1 MRSELTIEEEDNL
14 ADYLRLGMS
23 ITEARETFQK
33 EVEMAEIKEKPS
45 KRNNCNN
52 WQLQRSQQR
61 EWKRK
66 RTWWPFLQLVT
77 MMRIASWN
85 LCLGLKNKKDYIYD
99 TLHEEKIDICLF
111 QEVEILKNY
120 PMNILSSKDF
130 KLEIEKATV
139 KARCAIAIKNNVD
152 YTRRNDLEDVD
163 LNMCVIDL
171 TGPNNYRIINFY
183 RPFNPPNNFSQ
194 LEHFAMQMNKI
205 DKLFDNLNGKQIII
219 AGDFNLDDSMRFST
233 EYRNKQLFEIQNV
246 VVEKY
251 NLSQIITFHTW
262 SKVVNNNLKEST
274 LDHFYV

>member
-1 MRSELTIEEEDNL
+1 
-14 ADYLRLGMS
+14 
-23 ITEARETFQK
+23 
-33 EVEMAEIKEKPS
+33 
-45 KRNNCNN
+45 
-52 WQLQRSQQR
+52 
-61 EWKRK
+61 
-66 RTWWPFLQLVT
+66 

-85 LCLGLKNKKDYIYD
+85 LCLGFKNKKDYIYD

-171 TGPNNYRIINFY
+171 NGPNNYRIINFY

-262 SKVVNNNLKEST
+262 SRVVNNNLKEST
-274 LDHFYV
+274 LDHFYIQNPTLINNID